1 MSRYVV
7 TAKDPHTYICIVGYD
22 QPLQTYF
29 AQVLERATFDAEEL
43 RDMKAEELLY
53 DDENIA
59 LWIGTNPFEIG
70 TTNGLQSRLAQHAMI
85 PVAVCMIRASA
96 KP

>member
-7 TAKDPHTYICIVGYD
+7 TAKDPHTHICIVGYD

-59 LWIGTNPFEIG
+59 LWIDQSLRDWYDQRPPIPPRATRYDSSS
-70 TTNGLQSRLAQHAMI
+70 GLHA
-85 PVAVCMIRASA
+85 A
-96 KP
+96 